1 MNKKITIPFA
11 AAIALTACLFF
22 LNAGCATPELA
33 AYRTLGTT
41 TVLVNAAMNGWGDY
55 VRAGLATPDDQIRV
69 RGAYEKY
76 QASMRV
82 AKSVALA
89 MKDSGAIND
98 PVWMQVVNAVTKSAN
113 DVINLIAKFVPSVKP
128 ITQ

>member
-1 MNKKITIPFA
+1 MNKKIPFA
-11 AAIALTACLFF
+11 AAIALAACLF
-22 LNAGCATPELA
+22 LNFGCATPELV
-33 AYRTLGTT
+33 AYRALGTT
-41 TVLVNAAMNGWGDY
+41 AVLVNAAMNGWGDY

-76 QASMRV
+76 QASMKV

-98 PVWMQVVNAVTKSAN
+98 PVWLTVVNAVTSSAN
-113 DVINLIAKFVPSVKP
+113 DVINLVAKFVPSIKP
-128 ITQ
+128 IAQ